1 MTSTRPQQ
9 QPKPTV
15 TPDHTN
21 TNTTTAI
28 QPDPP
33 NKEITMNFRSRGIVA
48 AVALAVPLG
57 LAACGSSDTKA
68 SEAPTTSASQAAPET
83 TSAPSAMSDASAA
96 VFGSGCA
103 AVPKDGKGSFNGMAT
118 DPVATAASNNPLLK
132 TLVTAVG
139 AAGLGDT
146 LNTTPDI
153 TVFAPVDS
161 AFAKLPPAA
170 LKAALADP
178 KGLLTKILTNH
189 VVKGKITPDM
199 LAGDHQTLEGG
210 TLKITGS
217 GESFK
222 VNGANNII
230 CGNVPT
236 ANATVYIVDGVLLPS

>member
-1 MTSTRPQQ
+1 MA
-9 QPKPTV
+9 K
-15 TPDHTN
+15 D
-21 TNTTTAI
+21 A
-28 QPDPP
+28 
-33 NKEITMNFRSRGIVA
+33 G
-48 AVALAVPLG
+48 
-57 LAACGSSDTKA
+57 
-68 SEAPTTSASQAAPET
+68 
-83 TSAPSAMSDASAA
+83 SDASAS

-153 TVFAPVDS
+153 TVFAPVNS

-189 VVKGKITPDM
+189 VVKGKIAPDK
-199 LAGDHQTLEGG
+199 LAGDHKTLAGG
-210 TLKITGS
+210 TLKVTGS
-217 GESFK
+217 GDSFK
-222 VNGANNII
+222 VNGSNSII

>member
-1 MTSTRPQQ
+1 
-9 QPKPTV
+9 
-15 TPDHTN
+15 
-21 TNTTTAI
+21 
-28 QPDPP
+28 
-33 NKEITMNFRSRGIVA
+33 MNFRSRGIIA
-48 AVALAVPLG
+48 AVAFAVPLS
-57 LAACGSSDTKA
+57 LAACGSSNTNA
-68 SEAPTTSASQAAPET
+68 AVAPTTSASQMAPET
-83 TSAPSAMSDASAA
+83 SAAPAPSTSDASAA

-189 VVKGKITPDM
+189 VVKGKITPAM
-199 LAGDHQTLEGG
+199 LAGDHKSLEGG
-210 TLKITGS
+210 TLKVTGS
-217 GESFK
+217 GDSFK
-222 VNGANNII
+222 VNGSNII

>member
-1 MTSTRPQQ
+1 
-9 QPKPTV
+9 
-15 TPDHTN
+15 
-21 TNTTTAI
+21 
-28 QPDPP
+28 
-33 NKEITMNFRSRGIVA
+33 MNFRNRGVIA
-48 AVALAVPLG
+48 AVALAFPLT
-57 LAACGSSDTKA
+57 LAACGNSGTTA
-68 SEAPTTSASQAAPET
+68 SAPAAPAGQAAVE
-83 TSAPSAMSDASAA
+83 TSAPSNSDASAA

-118 DPVATAASNNPLLK
+118 DPVATAASNNPLLT

-178 KGLLTKILTNH
+178 KGSLTKILTNH

-199 LAGDHQTLEGG
+199 LAGDHMTLAGG
-210 TLKITGS
+210 TLKVTGS

-222 VNGANNII
+222 VNGGSNII

>member
-1 MTSTRPQQ
+1 MSL
-9 QPKPTV
+9 
-15 TPDHTN
+15 
-21 TNTTTAI
+21 
-28 QPDPP
+28 
-33 NKEITMNFRSRGIVA
+33 RSRSIVT
-48 AVALAVPLG
+48 AVALALPLG
-57 LAACGSSDTKA
+57 LAACGTSDTKA
-68 SEAPTTSASQAAPET
+68 ADAPAAAASQAAPK
-83 TSAPSAMSDASAA
+83 TSEAPMSEATPA

-178 KGLLTKILTNH
+178 KGDLTKILTNH
-189 VVKGKITPDM
+189 VVKGKISPDM
-199 LAGDHQTLEGG
+199 LAGDHKTLAGG
-210 TLKITGS
+210 TLKVTGS
-217 GESFK
+217 GEAFK
-222 VNGANNII
+222 VNGGSNII

>member
-1 MTSTRPQQ
+1 
-9 QPKPTV
+9 
-15 TPDHTN
+15 
-21 TNTTTAI
+21 
-28 QPDPP
+28 
-33 NKEITMNFRSRGIVA
+33 MNFRSRGIVA

-57 LAACGSSDTKA
+57 LAACSSGSTSA
-68 SEAPTTSASQAAPET
+68 VGSATTSASTAAPQA
-83 TSAPSAMSDASAA
+83 SNPSAGMSAA
-96 VFGSGCA
+96 VFGAGCS

-132 TLVTAVG
+132 TLTSAVG

-146 LNTTPDI
+146 LNSTPDI

-189 VVKGKITPDM
+189 VVKGKLTPDM
-199 LAGDHQTLEGG
+199 LAGDHKTLEGG

-217 GESFK
+217 GEAFK

>member
-1 MTSTRPQQ
+1 
-9 QPKPTV
+9 
-15 TPDHTN
+15 
-21 TNTTTAI
+21 
-28 QPDPP
+28 
-33 NKEITMNFRSRGIVA
+33 MNFRSRGIVA

-57 LAACGSSDTKA
+57 LAACSSSDTKA
-68 SEAPTTSASQAAPET
+68 EAPMASASKAPMA
-83 TSAPSAMSDASAA
+83 SVAPAGDASAA

-103 AVPKDGKGSFNGMAT
+103 SVPKDGKGSFNGMAT

-161 AFAKLPPAA
+161 AFANLPPAA

-199 LAGDHQTLEGG
+199 LAGDHKTLEGG

-217 GESFK
+217 GDSFK
-222 VNGANNII
+222 VNGASNII

-236 ANATVYIVDGVLLPS
+236 ANATVYIVDSVLLPS

>member
-1 MTSTRPQQ
+1 
-9 QPKPTV
+9 
-15 TPDHTN
+15 
-21 TNTTTAI
+21 
-28 QPDPP
+28 
-33 NKEITMNFRSRGIVA
+33 MNVRSRGIVA
-48 AVALAVPLG
+48 AVAFALPMS
-57 LAACGSSDTKA
+57 LAACGSSDTPA
-68 SEAPTTSASQAAPET
+68 ANAPVAGTTQAAPET
-83 TSAPSAMSDASAA
+83 TMAPATPDASNA

-139 AAGLGDT
+139 AAELGDT

-161 AFAKLPPAA
+161 AFAKLPPEA

-189 VVKGKITPDM
+189 VVKGRISPDQ
-199 LAGDHQTLEGG
+199 LAGDHKTLAGG
-210 TLKITGS
+210 TLKVTGS
-217 GESFK
+217 GDAYK
-222 VNGANNII
+222 VNGTNNII

>member
-1 MTSTRPQQ
+1 
-9 QPKPTV
+9 
-15 TPDHTN
+15 
-21 TNTTTAI
+21 
-28 QPDPP
+28 
-33 NKEITMNFRSRGIVA
+33 MNFRSRGIIA
-48 AVALAVPLG
+48 AVALAVPLT
-57 LAACGSSDTKA
+57 LAACSNSGTTATAPAANKA
-68 SEAPTTSASQAAPET
+68 AAPQTSAATA
-83 TSAPSAMSDASAA
+83 DASAA
-96 VFGSGCA
+96 VFGAGCA

-118 DPVATAASNNPLLK
+118 DPVATAASHNPLLK

-199 LAGDHQTLEGG
+199 LAGDHKTLEGG

-217 GESFK
+217 GDSFK
-222 VNGANNII
+222 VNGSNNII

>member
-1 MTSTRPQQ
+1 
-9 QPKPTV
+9 
-15 TPDHTN
+15 
-21 TNTTTAI
+21 
-28 QPDPP
+28 
-33 NKEITMNFRSRGIVA
+33 MNFRSRGIIA
-48 AVALAVPLG
+48 AVALAVPLS
-57 LAACGSSDTKA
+57 LAACGSSNTNAAD
-68 SEAPTTSASQAAPET
+68 APTTSASQTAPET
-83 TSAPSAMSDASAA
+83 SAAPAPSTSDASAA

-189 VVKGKITPDM
+189 VVVGKISPDM
-199 LAGDHQTLEGG
+199 LAGDHKTLEGG

-217 GESFK
+217 GEAFK
-222 VNGANNII
+222 VNGGNNII

>member
-1 MTSTRPQQ
+1 
-9 QPKPTV
+9 
-15 TPDHTN
+15 
-21 TNTTTAI
+21 
-28 QPDPP
+28 
-33 NKEITMNFRSRGIVA
+33 MNSRSRGIVA
-48 AVALAVPLG
+48 ALALVVPLS
-57 LAACGSSDTKA
+57 LAACGSSDTA
-68 SEAPTTSASQAAPET
+68 STSSSADQATAGS
-83 TSAPSAMSDASAA
+83 SAEPSAGGADASAA

-118 DPVATAASNNPLLK
+118 DPVATAASNNPLLT

-178 KGLLTKILTNH
+178 KGSLTKILTNH
-189 VVKGKITPDM
+189 VVKGKISPDK
-199 LAGDHQTLEGG
+199 LAGDHKTLAGG
-210 TLKITGS
+210 TLKVSGS
-217 GESFK
+217 GEAFK

>member
-1 MTSTRPQQ
+1 
-9 QPKPTV
+9 
-15 TPDHTN
+15 
-21 TNTTTAI
+21 
-28 QPDPP
+28 
-33 NKEITMNFRSRGIVA
+33 MNVRNRGIVA
-48 AVALAVPLG
+48 AIAFALPLG
-57 LAACGSSDTKA
+57 LAACGSSDTTA
-68 SEAPTTSASQAAPET
+68 ADAPAASASAPAPET
-83 TSAPSAMSDASAA
+83 TEAPMSDASAA

-118 DPVATAASNNPLLK
+118 DPVATAASNNPLLT
-132 TLVTAVG
+132 TLVSAVG

-189 VVKGKITPDM
+189 VVQGKITPDM
-199 LAGDHQTLEGG
+199 LAGDHKTLEGG
-210 TLKITGS
+210 TLKVTGS
-217 GESFK
+217 GETFK
-222 VNGANNII
+222 VNGGNNII

>member
-1 MTSTRPQQ
+1 
-9 QPKPTV
+9 
-15 TPDHTN
+15 
-21 TNTTTAI
+21 
-28 QPDPP
+28 
-33 NKEITMNFRSRGIVA
+33 MNFRSRGIVA
-48 AVALAVPLG
+48 AVALALPLS
-57 LAACGSSDTKA
+57 LAACGSSDRKA
-68 SEAPTTSASQAAPET
+68 ADAPAASASQAAPEAST
-83 TSAPSAMSDASAA
+83 APSMSDASAA

-118 DPVATAASNNPLLK
+118 DPVATAASNNPLLT

-178 KGLLTKILTNH
+178 KGMLTKILTNH

-199 LAGDHQTLEGG
+199 LAGDHKTLEGG
-210 TLKITGS
+210 TLTITGS
-217 GESFK
+217 GEAFK
-222 VNGANNII
+222 VNGGNNII

>member
-1 MTSTRPQQ
+1 
-9 QPKPTV
+9 
-15 TPDHTN
+15 
-21 TNTTTAI
+21 
-28 QPDPP
+28 
-33 NKEITMNFRSRGIVA
+33 MNFRSRGIVA
-48 AVALAVPLG
+48 AAALALPLG
-57 LAACGSSDTKA
+57 LAACGSSDNNA
-68 SEAPTTSASQAAPET
+68 SEAPAASASQAAPET
-83 TSAPSAMSDASAA
+83 TAPPAMSDASAA

-146 LNTTPDI
+146 LNSTPDI

-161 AFAKLPPAA
+161 AFAKLPPEA

-178 KGLLTKILTNH
+178 RGLLTKILTNH

-199 LAGDHQTLEGG
+199 LVGDHKTLEGG
-210 TLKITGS
+210 TLKISGS

>member
-1 MTSTRPQQ
+1 
-9 QPKPTV
+9 
-15 TPDHTN
+15 
-21 TNTTTAI
+21 
-28 QPDPP
+28 
-33 NKEITMNFRSRGIVA
+33 MNFRNRGVVA
-48 AVALAVPLG
+48 AIALAVPLG
-57 LAACGSSDTKA
+57 LAACGNSSTMA
-68 SEAPTTSASQAAPET
+68 SNTPAAAKSMAPAAGAVAQSNP
-83 TSAPSAMSDASAA
+83 AAA

-103 AVPKDGKGSFNGMAT
+103 SVPKDGKGSFNGMAT

-189 VVKGKITPDM
+189 VVKGKITPAM
-199 LAGDHQTLEGG
+199 LAGDHKSLEGG
-210 TLKITGS
+210 TLKVTGS
-217 GESFK
+217 GDSFK
-222 VNGANNII
+222 VNGSNII

>member
-1 MTSTRPQQ
+1 
-9 QPKPTV
+9 
-15 TPDHTN
+15 
-21 TNTTTAI
+21 
-28 QPDPP
+28 
-33 NKEITMNFRSRGIVA
+33 MNVRSRSIIA
-48 AVALAVPLG
+48 AVALALPLS
-57 LAACGSSDTKA
+57 LAACGSADTKA
-68 SEAPTTSASQAAPET
+68 ADAPVTAAAKAAPKTSAAS
-83 TSAPSAMSDASAA
+83 SDASSV

-153 TVFAPVDS
+153 TVFAPVNS

-189 VVKGKITPDM
+189 VVVGKISPDK
-199 LAGDHQTLEGG
+199 LVGDHKTLEGG

-217 GESFK
+217 GDSFK
-222 VNGANNII
+222 VNGGNNII

>member
-1 MTSTRPQQ
+1 
-9 QPKPTV
+9 
-15 TPDHTN
+15 
-21 TNTTTAI
+21 
-28 QPDPP
+28 
-33 NKEITMNFRSRGIVA
+33 MNVRSRSIIA
-48 AVALAVPLG
+48 AVALALPLS
-57 LAACGSSDTKA
+57 LAACGSSDTTA
-68 SEAPTTSASQAAPET
+68 SAPAASSSKAAPEAT
-83 TSAPSAMSDASAA
+83 AAMPANASAA

-153 TVFAPVDS
+153 TVFAPVNS

-189 VVKGKITPDM
+189 VVVGKISPDK
-199 LAGDHQTLEGG
+199 LAGDHKTLEGG

-222 VNGANNII
+222 VNGGNNII